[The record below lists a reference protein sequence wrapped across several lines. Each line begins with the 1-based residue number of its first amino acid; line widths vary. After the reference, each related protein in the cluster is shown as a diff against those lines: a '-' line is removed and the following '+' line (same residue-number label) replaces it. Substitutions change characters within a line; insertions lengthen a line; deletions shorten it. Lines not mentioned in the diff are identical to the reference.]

1 MASTPPEAQ
10 EFWLELIEQYRF
22 FPSLWKIK
30 SDEYKN
36 RNLKADCYK
45 NMVIK
50 MKEHKPNASKEMVTK
65 KINALPCILD
75 FGEKYKYQNLG
86 LQRIHQLLESEVY
99 LITFHLLV

>member
-10 EFWLELIEQYRF
+10 EFWPEFIEQYRS

-45 NMVIK
+45 KIVITYY
-50 MKEHKPNASKEMVTK
+50 HAIIFIVK
-65 KINALPCILD
+65 KFILQSD
-75 FGEKYKYQNLG
+75 KLHYCSFWIY
-86 LQRIHQLLESEVY
+86 
-99 LITFHLLV
+99 